1 MPQLFLVDQLTTIGQ
16 NVKNKKMN
24 SKNFFQTTGG
34 IVLSLG
40 ILYASVWVISKAWEK
55 GQEQKAK

>member
-1 MPQLFLVDQLTTIGQ
+1 
-16 NVKNKKMN
+16 MN

-40 ILYASVWVISKAWEK
+40 VLYASVWVISKAWEK
-55 GQEQKAK
+55 GQEKKPTA